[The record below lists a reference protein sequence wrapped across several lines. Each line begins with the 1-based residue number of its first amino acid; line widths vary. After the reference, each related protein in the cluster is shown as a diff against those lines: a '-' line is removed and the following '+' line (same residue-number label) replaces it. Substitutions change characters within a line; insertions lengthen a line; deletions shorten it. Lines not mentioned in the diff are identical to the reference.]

1 MVRGIATLS
10 LVLMVA
16 NVQAETPEAKG
27 LQITTDNKAFN
38 DGFGGEKAAMTMV
51 LINAHGDKTVR
62 KMTSVSTEVKGDGDR
77 SRIEFIEPA
86 DVRGTR
92 MLTWSHGTKND
103 DQWLYLPSLKRVK
116 RISSRSKSGS
126 FMGSEFAYEDL
137 GSQEIEK
144 YSYRY
149 LKDEQIGARN
159 HWVIEQVPADK
170 KSGYS
175 RQVAWIDQTYR
186 QPTKIDFY
194 DRKGAHLK
202 TFTFGSFKQFG
213 KWWRAMQIDAINHQ
227 TQKRSKLSWET
238 REVGV
243 QVDQDVFT
251 KDGLKDF

>member
-1 MVRGIATLS
+1 MLRLLCG
-10 LVLMVA
+10 LVVILTVGFVYA
-16 NVQAETPEAKG
+16 QTPAEEG
-27 LQITTDNKAFN
+27 LRITTENKAFN
-38 DGFGGEKAAMTMV
+38 DGFGGEKSQMTMV

-62 KMTSVSTEVKGDGDR
+62 KMSSVATEVSGDGDR

-144 YSYRY
+144 YTYKY
-149 LKDEQIGARN
+149 LRDEQLAERKQ
-159 HWVIEQVPADK
+159 WVIEQVPTDK
-170 KSGYS
+170 RSGYS
-175 RQVAWIDQTYR
+175 RQVAWIDQNYR

-202 TFTFGSFKQFG
+202 TFRFADYKQFG
-213 KWWRAMQIDAINHQ
+213 KWWRAMKIEAVNHQ
-227 TQKRSKLSWET
+227 TKKRSNLTWEA
-238 REVGV
+238 REVGINV
-243 QVDQDVFT
+243 ERDTFT